1 MTNIAYIIYDVG
13 GISLQKLLSV
23 FLIILLSV
31 LSVGCSNSDNEYTNN
46 TNDIDNQFYKEVTD
60 LELVILNHIS
70 SKTSLKNLEGKSIEG
85 HDELIDEKYKNN
97 ITGGNT
103 LIDYLKGYTLIDF
116 DDGNITGFKSAAYT
130 KGNNLVI
137 VFCGTDNFFDIDMLE
152 NLGSGL
158 FDVSPQDN
166 QAKAFAKDN
175 VKKYPHHNLYITGYS
190 MGGRLCYLGTEAIY
204 DDALA
209 GNLKKVRTF
218 NGLGVKE
225 FLDFEDANLSNI
237 HSLQTKFGNK
247 TYDYIV
253 KGDIVSDEDARI
265 SVKYLIGYNHIG
277 LEFKVQCTNEDNT
290 PIMKQHDL
298 YSIIDYLLNNPA
310 PADNNSN
317 VKNLDN
323 KPVLVISDEDH
334 NLIGNITTV
343 DGDTKVSTWNTFV
356 SKYPQ
361 VANPLNQGR
370 EYFNKMHITLFFLKD
385 AEGNVID
392 NKGFM
397 NATGFGSDPVGWK
410 DKFGEFDWMYT
421 DTPET
426 YEDDDFYILYE
437 GEYFSGP
444 ADCHIVNARI
454 REYVTLG
461 TYEQDGN
468 ESTGKEPIEWLVLT
482 QDNEKMLVVS
492 KYCLD
497 YMRYPDDWTSNISW
511 ENSSLRNNLNSDF
524 ITNTFLSEE
533 QQNIVLSQNLNT
545 ASKDFYS
552 TIDGNTTEDK
562 VFLLSI
568 DEVQKYLPASTS
580 TESSK
585 KAYGTDYLYGIL
597 QEHPAYGNAKNGDP
611 VNWVLRADIDTDR
624 NPEKFGRVREI
635 VVNDSQIQ
643 SMITT
648 GALRDP
654 DGPFSVV
661 RPAMWISNT
670 VQKHR

>member
-1 MTNIAYIIYDVG
+1 MLKRTVCIIM
-13 GISLQKLLSV
+13 V
-23 FLIILLSV
+23 FLLFALAIT
-31 LSVGCSNSDNEYTNN
+31 GCNTGSTNSDSVDTQ
-46 TNDIDNQFYKEVTD
+46 IDSEVTD
-60 LELVILNHIS
+60 LQLALLNNIMY
-70 SKTSLKNLEGKSIEG
+70 KDALYGLQGKSIEG
-85 HDELIDEKYKNN
+85 HNELIDDKFKNN
-97 ITGGNT
+97 ISGGDT
-103 LIDYLKGYTLIDF
+103 LVDQLKGYTLVDYKHGSF
-116 DDGNITGFKSAAYT
+116 SGFKAAAFT
-130 KGNNLVI
+130 KGNSLV
-137 VFCGTDNFFDIDMLE
+137 VVYCGTEDGKDWIEDLNAGVIDFS
-152 NLGSGL
+152 N
-158 FDVSPQDN
+158 QDT
-166 QAKAFAKDN
+166 QAKLFAKSIIT
-175 VKKYPHHNLYITGYS
+175 KYKHSNLYITGYS
-190 MGGRLCYLGTEAIY
+190 MGGRLCYLGAEYAY
-204 DDALA
+204 DKALA

-225 FLDFEDANLSNI
+225 FIDFTDSNLSNI
-237 HSLQTKFGNK
+237 HNLQTKLADK

-253 KGDIVSDEDARI
+253 DGDEVSDNNSHYAL
-265 SVKYLIGYNHIG
+265 KPQIGYMHIG
-277 LEFKVQCTNEDNT
+277 TEFKVPCTNKIDT
-290 PIMKQHDL
+290 CPMKQHDL
-298 YSIIDYLLNNPA
+298 YSIIDFLLNNPA
-310 PADNNSN
+310 PAENTNS
-317 VKNLDN
+317 VKNLN
-323 KPVLVISDEDH
+323 SKPVLIISSEDH
-334 NLIGNITTV
+334 NLSGEFINV

-370 EYFNKMHITLFFLKD
+370 EYFSKMHITLFFLKD
-385 AEGNVID
+385 AEGNIID

-437 GEYFSGP
+437 GECFSGL

-511 ENSSLRNNLNSDF
+511 EKSSLRNNLNSDF
-524 ITNTFLSEE
+524 IANTFLSEE

-585 KAYGTDYLYGIL
+585 KAYGTDYLYRIL

-611 VNWVLRADIDTDR
+611 VNWALRADIDTDR

-661 RPAMWISNT
+661 RPAMWISST
-670 VQKHR
+670 VPKHR